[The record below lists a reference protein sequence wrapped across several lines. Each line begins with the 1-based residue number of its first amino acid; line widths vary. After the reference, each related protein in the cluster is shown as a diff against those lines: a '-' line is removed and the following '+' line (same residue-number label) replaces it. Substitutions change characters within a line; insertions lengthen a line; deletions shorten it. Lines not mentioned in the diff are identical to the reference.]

1 MTQSTGYG
9 ESPDTADA
17 KEGLVDGRTGDNA
30 RDAGEDDTTTL
41 TTDDGAQDDDSVVR
55 AGNDAG

>member
-9 ESPDTADA
+9 ESPDTADS
-17 KEGLVDGRTGDNA
+17 KQSLVDGQTGDDA

-41 TTDDGAQDDDSVVR
+41 TTDDDAQEDDSVIR